1 MVAHRKESQ
10 GTTSLAE
17 FIALPDDGN
26 LHEFVRGE
34 IRVSPPPHSL
44 HGWIESR
51 ITIQIGR
58 YLDDRA
64 QALGWSLEQ
73 GPTAQARLVGL
84 LGNGEFGIRFTL
96 PDDPNQIRGVD
107 LVFIPAEQYLHVGW
121 NHEGY
126 FPEVP
131 RLVVE
136 VISPSETAT
145 DVDEKRQ
152 DYLTGGARRVWSI
165 YPLRHTVHIHDATA
179 PTRVLHIDD
188 TLTDDDLLPG
198 FALPLKAIFPTP

>member
-1 MVAHRKESQ
+1 M
-10 GTTSLAE
+10 TL
-17 FIALPDDGN
+17 
-26 LHEFVRGE
+26 
-34 IRVSPPPHSL
+34 
-44 HGWIESR
+44 
-51 ITIQIGR
+51 
-58 YLDDRA
+58 
-64 QALGWSLEQ
+64 
-73 GPTAQARLVGL
+73 
-84 LGNGEFGIRFTL
+84 IRFAASTSS
-96 PDDPNQIRGVD
+96 
-107 LVFIPAEQYLHVGW
+107 FIPAEQYLHVGW

-198 FALPLKAIFPTP
+198 FALPLRAIFPTP